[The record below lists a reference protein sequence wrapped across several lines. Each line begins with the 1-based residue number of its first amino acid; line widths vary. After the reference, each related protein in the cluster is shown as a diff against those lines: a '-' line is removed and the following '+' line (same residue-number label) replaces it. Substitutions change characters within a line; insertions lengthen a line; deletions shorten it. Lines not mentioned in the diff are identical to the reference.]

1 MNYQHIAYL
10 IGCYVTVADLEI
22 NAFELEA
29 LDGYINIDKSQELFR
44 LRQQIFSDE
53 EDKLPL
59 SSLINDLRL
68 SNPTQEQKEDII
80 RFLATVAFADG
91 YMDVKEKNIIEKI
104 GSSLNVDIADYMDE
118 AQSKETE
125 QADSQKLKWYENVR
139 GFFDK
144 AIYNLARNK
153 SKNFLLENI
162 LGGPAFAQELEKVTK
177 TASVDINRVSNI
189 LEDYNSKLSDEIEL
203 LSSFKAN
210 KSKEQTV
217 LAVNEMIANTRK
229 HIKDII
235 ENSLQENIISLEKKK
250 RNIRFFTIAFMGRTK
265 AGKSTLHKVVTL
277 QEHDDIGVGKQRT
290 TRYNRSWYW
299 DRLRIIDTPGIGAPG
314 GDADTDIAKSI
325 IDEADMIC
333 YVVTNDSIQETEF
346 NFFETIKERNKPLYI
361 IINCKDNLT
370 QNVKFKRFLKDPLAW
385 KNATGEKSLEGH
397 FNRIR
402 DMLDGKYNLNAVKII
417 PLHLL
422 AAKMSLDAEL
432 SESDRKILHKG
443 SNIDEFILSVK
454 NEIFES
460 GTLKKSMSIIDG
472 SAYQMNRIHEQLS
485 NDYDS
490 LKKGLDNL
498 KKTQK
503 SFVQFVNTE
512 SEKLK
517 TDLVDILDNAHK
529 SLKNR
534 ASSFADDNYDNSSA
548 GSAWEN
554 DSRARSINEQTNDR
568 IKARLE
574 DFTEKLDE
582 KMKELISDMQFL
594 STISINSS
602 YQISGQSVTNSRLA
616 AGVFGS
622 IITAAAPLVISQ
634 LWHPGGWLLAGATL
648 LVGAV
653 VSIFTSLFTSK
664 AEKVLKA
671 QNKMRENLWSEIDKS
686 MNKSKSDIKNNV
698 DGIKKNI
705 LSQIETTIGEYVIQT
720 EKILRRIQKL
730 TKIDLAME
738 NTINSLIGFRIL
750 DYIGKSILNEK
761 KIDEISDEELRET
774 FPVEHN
780 WKNHSLTY
788 KYETYCSD
796 TDRKKVEAATQMI
809 ITFK

>member
-634 LWHPGGWLLAGATL
+634 LWHPGG
-648 LVGAV
+648 
-653 VSIFTSLFTSK
+653 
-664 AEKVLKA
+664 
-671 QNKMRENLWSEIDKS
+671 
-686 MNKSKSDIKNNV
+686 
-698 DGIKKNI
+698 
-705 LSQIETTIGEYVIQT
+705 
-720 EKILRRIQKL
+720 
-730 TKIDLAME
+730 
-738 NTINSLIGFRIL
+738 
-750 DYIGKSILNEK
+750 
-761 KIDEISDEELRET
+761 
-774 FPVEHN
+774 
-780 WKNHSLTY
+780 
-788 KYETYCSD
+788 
-796 TDRKKVEAATQMI
+796 
-809 ITFK
+809 

>member
-10 IGCYVTVADLEI
+10 IACYVTVADFEI
-22 NAFELEA
+22 NVFELDI
-29 LDGYINIDKSQELFR
+29 LDGYISADKSQELFK
-44 LRQQIFSDE
+44 LRQQIFSDDDE
-53 EDKLPL
+53 KLSL
-59 SSLINDLRL
+59 NSLIRDLRFA
-68 SNPTQEQKEDII
+68 NITQKQKEDVI
-80 RFLATVAFADG
+80 RLLTTIAYADG
-91 YMDVKEKNIIEKI
+91 YLERREKKI
-104 GSSLNVDIADYMDE
+104 LEQVGSSLNINIANYLDE
-118 AQSKETE
+118 ALLKETE
-125 QADSQKLKWYENVR
+125 HIDKQKLKWYENVR

-177 TASVDINRVSNI
+177 NASVDINRVSRI
-189 LEDYNSKLSDEIEL
+189 LEDYNSKLSNEIKFLE
-203 LSSFKAN
+203 SIKPN
-210 KSKEQTV
+210 ENKEQSV
-217 LAVNEMIANTRK
+217 VAVNEMIANTRE

-235 ENSLQENIISLEKKK
+235 DNSLQENINSLEKKK

-265 AGKSTLHKVVTL
+265 VGKSTLHKVVSL

-314 GDADTDIAKSI
+314 GEADSDIAKSI

-370 QNVKFKRFLKDPLAW
+370 QNVKLKRFLKDPLAW
-385 KNATGEKSLEGH
+385 KNDTGEKSLEGH
-397 FNRIR
+397 FNRIK
-402 DMLDGKYNLNAVKII
+402 DMLDGKYNLDAVKII

-422 AAKMSLDAEL
+422 AMKMSLDTEL
-432 SESDRKILHKG
+432 SDTDRKLLHKG
-443 SNIDEFILSVK
+443 SNIDEFVLSIK

-485 NDYDS
+485 NDYTS
-490 LKKGLDNL
+490 LRKGLDNL

-503 SFVQFVNTE
+503 DFVKFVNKE
-512 SEKLK
+512 SENLDKGLYS
-517 TDLVDILDNAHK
+517 ILDNAHK

-534 ASSFADDNYDNSSA
+534 AISFAETNYDNSSA
-548 GSAWEN
+548 SNAWKNDEN
-554 DSRARSINEQTNDR
+554 VKSINNKTNDR

-574 DFTEKLDE
+574 DFTEKLEE
-582 KMKELISDMQFL
+582 KMNELVSDMQFI
-594 STISINSS
+594 SSISINSS
-602 YQISGQSVTNSRLA
+602 YKLSGESITNTQLA
-616 AGVFGS
+616 VGIFGS
-622 IITAAAPLVISQ
+622 IISTAAPFIISQ
-634 LWHPGGWLLAGATL
+634 LWHPGGWVLAGASL

-653 VSIFTSLFTSK
+653 VGIFTSLFTSK
-664 AEKVLKA
+664 AKKIAKA
-671 QNKMRENLWSEIDKS
+671 KEKMRDNLCDEIDKS
-686 MNKSKSDIKNNV
+686 MANSKLEIKNNV
-698 DGIKKNI
+698 NKVNKNI
-705 LSQIETTIGEYVIQT
+705 LGQLETAIGEYIVQT
-720 EKILRRIQKL
+720 EKILIRIEKL
-730 TKIDLAME
+730 TKVNLLME

-750 DYIGKSILNEK
+750 NYIEKSILSEK
-761 KIDEISDEELRET
+761 KIDEMSDKELRET

-780 WKNHSLTY
+780 WKDHSLTY
-788 KYETYCSD
+788 KYETYCSEK
-796 TDRKKVEAATQMI
+796 DRKKVESATQMTI
-809 ITFK
+809 IFK